1 MHVSVLHQYLCER
14 TRYLVPIKPS
24 GSQQEHCVWGS
35 TTKTFK
41 QFVKKNQFDRYE
53 HMHIDISTSKVSKE
67 KRKQAQK
74 NTNAKTEKLS
84 LPSIPKV

>member
-1 MHVSVLHQYLCER
+1 
-14 TRYLVPIKPS
+14 
-24 GSQQEHCVWGS
+24 
-35 TTKTFK
+35 
-41 QFVKKNQFDRYE
+41 
-53 HMHIDISTSKVSKE
+53 MHIDISTSKVSKE